1 MKFLKFFPRFSKINQ
16 MISTGLQNLDK
27 ILSGGIPSSSI
38 TDIFGAN
45 GTGKSQFLLQ
55 ICLNVIKNGGS
66 VFYLDTTGKFRPERI
81 LEMQKNRNLEVGLLE
96 KIIVS
101 RITNTSEQ
109 IKSIK
114 NFRKENFSI
123 IIIDNITDL
132 FSYEYK
138 TDESI
143 FKKNSLFMKH
153 MHDLSLI
160 AINENIPIV
169 ITNMIRNIDGKDV
182 ENMRKAI
189 DLFTHIKIKLSKKA
203 TKHVGEVTWLLK
215 YHTFSFTIDSTG
227 LSENTEDF

>member
-1 MKFLKFFPRFSKINQ
+1 

-38 TDIFGAN
+38 TDIFGAT
-45 GTGKSQFLLQ
+45 GTGKTQFLLQ
-55 ICLNVIKNGGS
+55 ICLNVIKKGGS
-66 VFYLDTTGKFRPERI
+66 ILYLDTTGKFRPERI
-81 LEMQKNRNLEVGLLE
+81 LKMQKNQNLEVGFLE
-96 KIIVS
+96 NIIIS

-109 IKSIK
+109 INTIK
-114 NFRKENFSI
+114 NFKKENFSL

-153 MHDLSLI
+153 MHDLSMI

-169 ITNMIRNIDGKDV
+169 ITNMIRNIDDKDV

-203 TKHVGEVTWLLK
+203 SKNIGEVTWLLNH
-215 YHTFSFTIDSTG
+215 HTFSFVIDSSG